1 MSNVQLGFTQ
11 IIDPVSFKSVP
22 SGKIYI
28 GEYGT
33 LPNPANS
40 ATWKQAYFVNSDGTR
55 TAASQPIRTNA
66 AGYAVDG
73 SGNIKTIQV
82 DGGYSLLVQDQLSVT
97 KFSQACSAANSGAV
111 LEFDTI
117 AGFTGALDGSV
128 CYFKG
133 RDTVGDGG
141 GGPLRFIASSSAMV
155 NGVTVYAAAGGRLI
169 RDVKGSVRLSNAT
182 SFAAAVATGLDVEVD
197 IDATIDTII
206 TSAAEGQVV
215 RGAGGTLTI
224 NTATG
229 RYRQIHAGAQC
240 HGLDIVTT
248 GGVYAITNEA
258 PDTLTYNCAFTGP
271 VGHYVLSVDAQRA
284 GVLLCQSEGKGQVT
298 PFVFENCTDFKAALN
313 VLVDHTGFG
322 IQARWCNG
330 GSMTQN
336 FVRNPIYKYSVAAT
350 NGQTNYSFTVP
361 AGGHARWGFYIQDA
375 NGCIARL
382 VTAVSVVGT
391 TATVVTSEPAV
402 IGSGAVAVLVGCD
415 ALESYQINSGCKDVR
430 IENNFSDGTG
440 DSNVVVGA
448 DYHWTGTT
456 WELNPGAVVAS
467 DEATDS
473 IVSGNTLKNA
483 LHANVAINNSQK
495 FVSVTGNHCYYA
507 GYAADVNAVL
517 DCNINCSAQG
527 VIIGND
533 CHADASIIR
542 TRYGIASTPLQMAN
556 YTVGGQLVYAAANT
570 FHGGFKEGHYQLA
583 ATSIAADRRIGLKV
597 DGDYRIYESM
607 LVPILATAWTT
618 KPANDTFWSFF
629 NAGAGWAR
637 NTTEQ
642 IIGGQCVQTI
652 GGSYVDCAPSFFK
665 DMAEGGILKVT
676 IKAKGTGYVNV
687 FSNFVGGT
695 TTAETIQFSGEADY
709 ITKELY
715 MSVKSFTELFVRIG
729 SDGSDVMYMQDVAL
743 EFLPLK

>member
-1 MSNVQLGFTQ
+1 MTDIQKPDMS
-11 IIDPVSFKSVP
+11 
-22 SGKIYI
+22 
-28 GEYGT
+28 
-33 LPNPANS
+33 
-40 ATWKQAYFVNSDGTR
+40 KQW
-55 TAASQPIRTNA
+55 
-66 AGYAVDG
+66 
-73 SGNIKTIQV
+73 
-82 DGGYSLLVQDQLSVT
+82 
-97 KFSQACSAANSGAV
+97 ANSGNKTPPADSLINSGWV
-111 LEFDTI
+111 AGQIPLESDFNYIDARQDQGLAYILQKGVPEWDSSTEYQANKSYVQYGGKVYKCIQTGVNKQPNTQPSFWRDEQGISPSRTITSFD
-117 AGFTGALDGSV
+117 GTGVADGSLIT
-128 CYFKG
+128 FAG
-133 RDTVGDGG
+133 RDATGDGG
-141 GGPLRFIASSSAMV
+141 GGPLRFLAGSTATA
-155 NGVTVYAAAGGRLI
+155 NGVTVYAVPGGRLF
-169 RDVKGSVRLSNAT
+169 RDVRGSVRLSAAT

-197 IDATIDTII
+197 VDATINTIV
-206 TSAAEGQVV
+206 TSAAPGQVI
-215 RGAGGTLTI
+215 RGAGGKLTI

-271 VGHYVLSVDAQRA
+271 VGHYVLSVDAPRA
-284 GVLLCQSEGKGQVT
+284 GVLLCRTEGKGQVT
-298 PFVFENCTDFKAALN
+298 PFVFQNCQDFKAALN
-313 VLVDHTGFG
+313 ELVDHTGFG

-336 FVRNPIYKYSVAAT
+336 IVRNPLYKYSVTAS
-350 NGQTNYSFTVP
+350 NGQTSYTFTVP
-361 AGGHARWGFYIQDA
+361 SGGHARWGFYIQDA

-382 VTAVSVVGT
+382 VTSITVSGT
-391 TATVVTSEPAV
+391 TATVVTSEPSVSGA
-402 IGSGAVAVLVGCD
+402 GAVAVLVGCD

-467 DEATDS
+467 DEATGS

-483 LHANVAINNSQK
+483 LYSNVAVNNSQQ

-527 VIIGND
+527 VIIGNS
-533 CHADASIIR
+533 CHADAAIIR

-556 YTVGGQLVYAAANT
+556 YSVGGQLVYAAANT
-570 FHGGFKEGHYQLA
+570 FYGDFKEGHYQLA
-583 ATSIAADRRIGLKV
+583 ATSIATDRRIGLKV
-597 DGDYRIYESM
+597 DGDYRSYEPM
-607 LVPILATAWTT
+607 LVPILATTWAT
-618 KPANDTFWSFF
+618 KPANDQYWIFF
-629 NAGAGWAR
+629 HAWAGWTR

-652 GGSYVDCAPSFFK
+652 GGSYVDCGPSFFK
-665 DMAEGGILKVT
+665 DMAEGGILKVNV
-676 IKAKGTGYVNV
+676 KAKGTGYVTV

-695 TTAETIQFSGEADY
+695 TTAETIQFSGEANY

-729 SDGSDVMYMQDVAL
+729 SDGSDVMYLQDVAL